1 VLSSFLFYFFLQ
13 STRECR
19 GDVLST
25 AAVRTFCSTP
35 LLNFLRSIDQGCHAD
50 VFGRT
55 DDRTMA
61 AGASVTWTHCSVLFE
76 VTWGKKRCVRV
87 NTKK

>member
-1 VLSSFLFYFFLQ
+1 MLQ
-13 STRECR
+13 ARLHGS
-19 GDVLST
+19 
-25 AAVRTFCSTP
+25 
-35 LLNFLRSIDQGCHAD
+35 HAD

-76 VTWGKKRCVRV
+76 VTWGKTRRVRAD
-87 NTKK
+87 TKKIKKIKK